1 MAAPSSREIES
12 IEGAVRS
19 ADGTRIG
26 FVRIGTGPPLVIV
39 PGSLSTNLDWRR
51 VAELLSRHFA
61 CHVMDRRGRG
71 MSGDAPVY
79 ALGREAEDIAAVL
92 ETAGPGASLLGHSF
106 GGICALEAAIERPVR
121 HLVLYEPPLPA
132 AGPVA
137 GVSLAPYRAAIAAG
151 RLDDALELG
160 LARFVRLPAEQIAT
174 MRQISIWLYLRGL
187 AASWTRELEAIDA
200 LGGSVERYRVIT
212 CPVLLLLGAESAAHP
227 FHEATAA
234 LARGLPDAH
243 VTILP
248 GQAHGANRLA
258 PDLVADEVAAFLSR

>member
-1 MAAPSSREIES
+1 MVAPSSREIDAVAGS
-12 IEGAVRS
+12 VRS

-26 FVRIGTGPPLVIV
+26 FMRVGAGPALVIV

-51 VAELLSRHFA
+51 AASLLSDRFA
-61 CHVMDRRGRG
+61 CCVMDRRGRG
-71 MSGDAPVY
+71 MSDDAPAY
-79 ALGREAEDIAAVL
+79 ELRREAEDVAAVL

-106 GGICALEAAIERPVR
+106 GAICALEAAIGRAVPR
-121 HLVLYEPPLPA
+121 LVLYEPPLPV

-137 GVSLAPYRAAIAAG
+137 DAGLAAYGEAVAAG
-151 RLDDALELG
+151 RLDGALELG
-160 LARFVRLPAEQIAT
+160 LARFVRLPPEQIT
-174 MRQISIWLYLRGL
+174 VMRQTSIWPYLREL

-200 LGGSVERYRVIT
+200 LGASVERYRAIA

-227 FHEATAA
+227 FREATAA
-234 LARGLPDAH
+234 LARSLPDAH

-258 PDLVADEVAAFLSR
+258 PDMIADEVAAFLSR